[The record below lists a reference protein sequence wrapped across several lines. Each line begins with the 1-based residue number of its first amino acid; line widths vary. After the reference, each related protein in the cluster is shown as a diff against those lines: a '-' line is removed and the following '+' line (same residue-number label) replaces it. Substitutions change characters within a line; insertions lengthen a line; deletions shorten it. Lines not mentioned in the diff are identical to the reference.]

1 MHIQSCTP
9 YVHAPARLRG
19 SGGPRRS
26 LATHGTRTTAPRGR
40 RPPTPCTGMAGRA
53 LAPTAP
59 YLRGEQGGSAFSR
72 LALWRLLS
80 APEHASGRPG
90 APASLSQSAA
100 WAAMVGPH
108 RPCFPHST
116 VPAGGPRV
124 QRVAGQ
130 EDEVSSGG
138 GTRHVQGHRVAQRG
152 RGGPGWSTTGGGIG
166 DDLGEGGAARS
177 STRGRGCALSA
188 PPLVLGVPSPQEP
201 PGAPGGGAGAKLGA
215 LPRGTPGRVPTRT
228 RLEYRRPWL
237 GSQCSAHT
245 LGVPSCTEAPGASRG
260 GKHAGAE
267 LGHWRVTG
275 RVTGRVMGKSLA
287 RAALCPCGCA
297 ARGRPC

>member
-1 MHIQSCTP
+1 
-9 YVHAPARLRG
+9 VGRRG
-19 SGGPRRS
+19 
-26 LATHGTRTTAPRGR
+26 LFAAHGTRTTAPRCR
-40 RPPTPCTGMAGRA
+40 RPPTPCTGMAGSA
-53 LAPTAP
+53 FAPTAP
-59 YLRGEQGGSAFSR
+59 YLCGKQGGSAFGQ
-72 LALWRLLS
+72 LPLWRLLS
-80 APEHASGRPG
+80 APDHASGRPG
-90 APASLSQSAA
+90 ASPSLGQSPV
-100 WAAMVGPH
+100 WATLVGH
-108 RPCFPHST
+108 IGLVFHMAR

-215 LPRGTPGRVPTRT
+215 LPRGTPGCVPIRT

-237 GSQCSAHT
+237 GSQCSGPH
-245 LGVPSCTEAPGASRG
+245 PWS
-260 GKHAGAE
+260 AE
-267 LGHWRVTG
+267 LH
-275 RVTGRVMGKSLA
+275 
-287 RAALCPCGCA
+287 
-297 ARGRPC
+297 